1 MFEEGRALIAGVFC
15 YRRKGAELFL
25 IWFLKI
31 VLLVSPSICR
41 L

>member
-15 YRRKGAELFL
+15 YRRKGVELFL

-31 VLLVSPSICR
+31 VLLASPSICR